1 MPPPSQR
8 RVALAHPLFSRQL
21 LPSLL
26 RGQQRRQ
33 VCTAGQGGAGSSAHP
48 STAAHQQQEQ
58 VVSQPAG
65 DSDAPLQLQL
75 RQVQCERDAA
85 EEMLHQM
92 VQQTQA
98 LLRDKQQLQLA
109 AATLAAQK
117 QQLEE
122 RLDYLLVDHEEWEE
136 DEGAEHGEGEQ
147 GEEAAAALA
156 ACGDGSSGGST
167 MQPTTPSADAAECV
181 MEALQG
187 RLHALSDERQRLLLL
202 LDLHT
207 QQGRAAG
214 GSSDGSSIGGSGGS
228 SPTAGPSAPMHALD
242 Y

>member
-8 RVALAHPLFSRQL
+8 VALSHPLISRQL

-26 RGQQRRQ
+26 RGQPRRQ
-33 VCTAGQGGAGSSAHP
+33 VCTSGQGGVDSSSQQP
-48 STAAHQQQEQ
+48 TADHQQQQ
-58 VVSQPAG
+58 VAG
-65 DSDAPLQLQL
+65 RPDGGSGVPLQLRL

-85 EEMLHQM
+85 EEMLQQM

-98 LLRDKQQLQLA
+98 LLKDKQHLQQQA
-109 AATLAAQK
+109 AALAAQK

-122 RLDYLLVDHEEWEE
+122 RLDYLLVDQEGWEE
-136 DEGAEHGEGEQ
+136 EEAEEGEGEQ
-147 GEEAAAALA
+147 GDEAAAAALA
-156 ACGDGSSGGST
+156 ACGGGSSGGGT
-167 MQPTTPSADAAECV
+167 MQPTTPSAEAAECV

-207 QQGRAAG
+207 QRGQAAG
-214 GSSDGSSIGGSGGS
+214 GSSDGGSNGSSGGS
-228 SPTAGPSAPMHALD
+228 SPTAGPSAPMQPLEN
-242 Y
+242 

>member
-1 MPPPSQR
+1 VPPPSQR
-8 RVALAHPLFSRQL
+8 RLALTHPLFSRQL

-26 RGQQRRQ
+26 RGQQRREEG
-33 VCTAGQGGAGSSAHP
+33 TGAGSSAQP
-48 STAAHQQQEQ
+48 SKEAHQLQEQ

-65 DSDAPLQLQL
+65 DSNDAPLHLQL

-85 EEMLHQM
+85 EEMLQQM

-122 RLDYLLVDHEEWEE
+122 RLDNLLVDQEEWEE
-136 DEGAEHGEGEQ
+136 DAEDGEIEQ
-147 GEEAAAALA
+147 GGEAAAVLA
-156 ACGDGSSGGST
+156 ACGDGSSGGGT
-167 MQPTTPSADAAECV
+167 MQPPTPSAEAAECV

-207 QQGRAAG
+207 QQGQATG
-214 GSSDGSSIGGSGGS
+214 GSNDGSSNSSSGGS
-228 SPTAGPSAPMHALD
+228 SPTAGPAAPTHSLE